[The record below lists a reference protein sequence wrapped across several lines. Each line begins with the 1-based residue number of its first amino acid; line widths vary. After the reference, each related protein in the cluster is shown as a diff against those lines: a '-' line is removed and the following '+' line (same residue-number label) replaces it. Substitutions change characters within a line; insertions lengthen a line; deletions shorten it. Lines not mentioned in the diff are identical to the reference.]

1 MEVIYKIQ
9 PLTLYYNISFC
20 QYISMRDFNTSVM
33 CLFLGVASVASG
45 GVIAA
50 LQSAGAAGVGLG
62 VKAAGAAAG
71 AAAGYAATKG
81 SCDKPG
87 AKQC

>member
-1 MEVIYKIQ
+1 MG
-9 PLTLYYNISFC
+9 
-20 QYISMRDFNTSVM
+20 DFNTSVFFA
-33 CLFLGVASVASG
+33 LISGVASMASG
-45 GVIAA
+45 GLVAA
-50 LQSAGAAGVGLG
+50 AQSAGVVGVGLG

-87 AKQC
+87 SKEC